1 MKKRIAIVMGTL
13 TLVAIVVALTSAH
26 GHLGQGP
33 RGGNPPAPA
42 GPDMIEHIA
51 TMLNL
56 SDDQKTQIKAIHE
69 AARAATE
76 PTMKK
81 LGELHDQLEAAT
93 ANGQFDEAKVRAI
106 ANAQAQLQ
114 ADLTVEHERAKA
126 KMYSVLTP
134 EQRVKADEMHKHG
147 PHPGFGHPGMA
158 APPPPAPGE
167 LP

>member
-1 MKKRIAIVMGTL
+1 MKKQIAIVVGTL
-13 TLVAIVVALTSAH
+13 TLVAIIVALTSAH
-26 GHLGQGP
+26 GHLGQGRP
-33 RGGNPPAPA
+33 GGPPT
-42 GPDMIEHIA
+42 GPEMFEHIA
-51 TMLNL
+51 TVLNL
-56 SDDQKTQIKAIHE
+56 SDDQKAQIKAIHE

-126 KMYSVLTP
+126 KMYNLLTP
-134 EQRVKADEMHKHG
+134 EQRVKADEIHKHM
-147 PHPGFGHPGMA
+147 PHPGDHALFGGPAM
-158 APPPPAPGE
+158 PPPPPPGE